1 MAGHEPDH
9 FIKSA
14 YSLITKG
21 IISRDTSN
29 KGQTLESGFLLEEI
43 LFVWVVD
50 KDNPLDTTKLG
61 LIEKIECK
69 NDAIKNKKIDMI
81 TALQLLNPEIYN
93 KDLTYFRKSIFGVT
107 KNNLKSFSFSSIKN
121 NEYRTFL
128 QSIIEEKVIKNLYND
143 DDQHSI
149 NAAMRMAYNIGV
161 GYIRF
166 NHNKE
171 KCYYNL

>member
-1 MAGHEPDH
+1 M
-9 FIKSA
+9 
-14 YSLITKG
+14 
-21 IISRDTSN
+21 
-29 KGQTLESGFLLEEI
+29 
-43 LFVWVVD
+43 
-50 KDNPLDTTKLG
+50 
-61 LIEKIECK
+61 ECK

-128 QSIIEEKVIKNLYND
+128 QSIIDEKMIKNLYND